1 MDPKARSPRISQLS
15 WGRLETEDG
24 RSFKDA
30 KLFPGGAR
38 AWDWR
43 KTGTHHVPGI
53 QPADVAELIEHGAEA
68 VVLTMGV
75 WKRLQVCPETL
86 QTLRERGG
94 SPRTCCRPRRR
105 CGSITNCAR
114 RRPSAASST
123 PPAEPPH
130 PPFRGGMMA
139 RRSLS
144 ARVRTRRSAVGT
156 DSPLRITR

>member
-15 WGRLETEDG
+15 WGRLETGDG

-43 KTGTHHVPGI
+43 ETGTHHAPGI

-68 VVLTMGV
+68 VVLTMGI

-86 QTLRERGG
+86 QMLRERGIAAHVLQTEEAVRLYNELCEKAPVG
-94 SPRTCCRPRRR
+94 GLFHTTC
-105 CGSITNCAR
+105 
-114 RRPSAASST
+114 
-123 PPAEPPH
+123 
-130 PPFRGGMMA
+130 
-139 RRSLS
+139 
-144 ARVRTRRSAVGT
+144 
-156 DSPLRITR
+156 

>member
-43 KTGTHHVPGI
+43 ETGTHHAPGI

-86 QTLRERGG
+86 RTLRERGIAAHVLQTEEAVRLYNELCEKAPVG
-94 SPRTCCRPRRR
+94 GLFHTTC
-105 CGSITNCAR
+105 
-114 RRPSAASST
+114 
-123 PPAEPPH
+123 
-130 PPFRGGMMA
+130 
-139 RRSLS
+139 
-144 ARVRTRRSAVGT
+144 
-156 DSPLRITR
+156 

>member
-1 MDPKARSPRISQLS
+1 MDPKARSPRISHLS

-43 KTGTHHVPGI
+43 ETGTHHAPGI

-86 QTLRERGG
+86 QTLRERGIAAHVLQTEEAVRLYNELCEKAPVG
-94 SPRTCCRPRRR
+94 GLFHTTC
-105 CGSITNCAR
+105 
-114 RRPSAASST
+114 
-123 PPAEPPH
+123 
-130 PPFRGGMMA
+130 
-139 RRSLS
+139 
-144 ARVRTRRSAVGT
+144 
-156 DSPLRITR
+156 

>member
-43 KTGTHHVPGI
+43 ETGTHHAPGI

-68 VVLTMGV
+68 VVLTMGI

-86 QTLRERGG
+86 RTLRERGDRRARAADRG
-94 SPRTCCRPRRR
+94 SGAALQRAVRE
-105 CGSITNCAR
+105 GAR
-114 RRPSAASST
+114 RRPL
-123 PPAEPPH
+123 PH
-130 PPFRGGMMA
+130 HL
-139 RRSLS
+139 LS
-144 ARVRTRRSAVGT
+144 ALTRPSGAA
-156 DSPLRITR
+156 